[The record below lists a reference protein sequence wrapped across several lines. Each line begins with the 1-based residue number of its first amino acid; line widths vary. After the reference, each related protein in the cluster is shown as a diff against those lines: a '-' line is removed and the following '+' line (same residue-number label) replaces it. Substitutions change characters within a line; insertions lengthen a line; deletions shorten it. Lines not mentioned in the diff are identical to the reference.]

1 MEQVKQMGIIKTGII
16 SGLIVFSSAVVA
28 FASDFRVAPKS
39 ADVKA
44 MNDIDLCKHD
54 YVRSLKFIQNE
65 VKSRYLNC
73 TAILALVVEKKQKER
88 QAREA
93 KEMERR
99 EAEQRR
105 KIAEAER
112 ERREKIARLEQEK
125 LNALM
130 AQRRQLVEMQR
141 QQLQLQQEQ
150 MERAKSR
157 DRSRALMALGAAL
170 SGFAGPAP
178 TSASPFRNYSIK
190 GKNYT
195 CTTTGS
201 FTNCD

>member
-1 MEQVKQMGIIKTGII
+1 VEQVKQLSVIKTGII

-105 KIAEAER
+105 IVAEAEQARRNR
-112 ERREKIARLEQEK
+112 EQQKLDALRE
-125 LNALM
+125 
-130 AQRRQLVEMQR
+130 QRRQLVEMQR
-141 QQLQLQQEQ
+141 KQLQLQQEQ

-178 TSASPFRNYSIK
+178 TSASPFRNYSIR

>member
-1 MEQVKQMGIIKTGII
+1 VEQVKQMGVIQTGII
-16 SGLIVFSSAVVA
+16 SGLIVFSSAAVA
-28 FASDFRVAPKS
+28 FASDFRVAPKP

-105 KIAEAER
+105 IVAEAEQARRNR
-112 ERREKIARLEQEK
+112 EQQKLDALRE
-125 LNALM
+125 
-130 AQRRQLVEMQR
+130 QRRQLVEMQR
-141 QQLQLQQEQ
+141 KQLQLQQEQ

>member
-1 MEQVKQMGIIKTGII
+1 MEQVKQMGVIQTGII
-16 SGLIVFSSAVVA
+16 SGLIVFSSAAVA
-28 FASDFRVAPKS
+28 FASDFRVAPKP

-105 KIAEAER
+105 IVAEAEQARRNR
-112 ERREKIARLEQEK
+112 EQQKLDALRE
-125 LNALM
+125 
-130 AQRRQLVEMQR
+130 QRRQLVEMQR
-141 QQLQLQQEQ
+141 KQLQLQQEQ